1 MRQFLI
7 RFLMALIR
15 GYRYAISPLLG
26 PRCRFHPSCARYA
39 EEALGLHGLRRG
51 GWLALRRLSR
61 CHPWHP
67 GGFDPVPPRA
77 RPAAELR
84 KAPHPSVIQVP
95 CTEKS
100 QDGHAHG

>member
-26 PRCRFHPSCARYA
+26 SRCRFHPSCARYA
-39 EEALGLHGLRRG
+39 EEALSVHGLWRG

-67 GGFDPVPPRA
+67 GGFDPVPSVTHPIAGPGEERRA
-77 RPAAELR
+77 LEGGISHAE
-84 KAPHPSVIQVP
+84 KPQNSY
-95 CTEKS
+95 TN
-100 QDGHAHG
+100 G